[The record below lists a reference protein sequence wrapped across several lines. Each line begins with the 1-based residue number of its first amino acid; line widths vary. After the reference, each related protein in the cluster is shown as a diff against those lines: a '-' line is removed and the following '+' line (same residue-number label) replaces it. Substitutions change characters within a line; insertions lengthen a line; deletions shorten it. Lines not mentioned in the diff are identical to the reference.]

1 MKNLKLSLKLGLSFA
16 LVLILTAVVAFVGY
30 NGLNT
35 VRRSSELVASAD
47 DILQRFLNARREE
60 KNFALRGFALWGN
73 DTENAAQKLQG
84 ILADCKKLI
93 ADVKGKVKDRQSL
106 DRLEQV
112 AVHLAAYE
120 AAFNQY
126 VEAYK
131 AKEEAFATWAKV
143 GGSVTASMAKAIEE
157 TINPLIEAAKANRD
171 LDALSEWTSIRHS
184 SNYDLTQPFYLLR
197 VRAVYYLAKQT
208 DQERA
213 AYQEQWKA
221 LREGKAKWEALLKGH
236 AQLEALVQQVNE
248 YLNEYEA
255 AGEKFHAGVLAGR
268 DAEAKMVDV
277 ARELEKQAIEFRD
290 LQRVAMQKAERS
302 AKTITLVASGLAILL
317 GIVVTLVL
325 TQDITKP
332 LGQGVYMLQEV
343 GKGHLGHRLKLDR
356 RDEIGVLAQTMDQF
370 ADDLQN
376 FVVGAMKRIAVGDLS
391 VDVPIKDAQDEI
403 GPALRGTI
411 EALRSLVAETKRLIA
426 AAIEGKLDT
435 RGNAN
440 AYQGAYREIVQ
451 GMNDTLDAVVGP
463 LNVAAEYVDRISK
476 GDVPPKIT
484 EAYKGDFNE
493 IKNNLNHLIETVE
506 MRNADVNMLLNAALE
521 GRLDVR
527 ADATKYQGAD
537 AKLIEGFNRILEA
550 VVAPIKETAAVL
562 ARVAQG
568 DLVVKMDGNYR
579 GDYAILKESIATM
592 TEGLRAM
599 ASRMQEGSVNITSAS
614 AEILASATQMASS
627 TKEQASAV
635 TQITS
640 TVEEIK
646 ASADQVAKRAQGV
659 AEAAANAAEAAQKG
673 TAAVEET
680 IAAMNDIRQK
690 VESIAEN
697 ILSLSEQTQQIG
709 DIIDSVT
716 DIADQSNIL
725 ALNAAIEAAQAGE
738 AGKGFRVVADEVR
751 SLAEQSRQAAAQVK
765 VILGDIQKA
774 TNLAVMAT
782 EQGTKGVDAGSQLV
796 NDTAQTIRE
805 LAATV
810 QASAQA
816 AQQIVAG
823 VQQQTVGLEQIAI
836 GMGDINQ
843 AAQQSAAGAQQ
854 AQRAAEDLSA
864 LAARLKEIAAQ
875 YKL

>member
-131 AKEEAFATWAKV
+131 AKEEAFAAWSKV
-143 GGSVTASMAKAIEE
+143 GADVTAGVDKAMKETVDPALDSAKTRQSLEAVNDWTEVDASTSE
-157 TINPLIEAAKANRD
+157 DLI
-171 LDALSEWTSIRHS
+171 
-184 SNYDLTQPFYLLR
+184 QPFYLLR
-197 VRAVYYLAKQT
+197 VSAVYYLAKQT
-208 DQERA
+208 DAEYA
-213 AYQEQWKA
+213 AYQQRLNELKT
-221 LREGKAKWEALLKGH
+221 GMAKWAALCKRHPEL
-236 AQLEALVQQVNE
+236 ASLVQEVE
-248 YLNEYEA
+248 GYIKEYEA
-255 AGEKFHAGVLAGR
+255 AGDKFHAANLAGR
-268 DAEAKMVDV
+268 DAEAKMVDA
-277 ARELEKQAIEFRD
+277 ARELEKQVIEFRD
-290 LQRVAMQKAERS
+290 LQGVALQKAERS

-332 LGQGVYMLQEV
+332 LGQGVYMLQEM

-403 GPALRGTI
+403 GPALRDTI

-527 ADATKYQGAD
+527 ADATKYQGAN